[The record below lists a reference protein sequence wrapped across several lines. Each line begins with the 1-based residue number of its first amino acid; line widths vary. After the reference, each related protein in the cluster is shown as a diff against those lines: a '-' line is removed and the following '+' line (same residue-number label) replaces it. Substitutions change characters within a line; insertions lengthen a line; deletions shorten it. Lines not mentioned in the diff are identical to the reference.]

1 METLKKLFAKVL
13 DIDEKDINDSS
24 SPDSIASWDSF
35 NGLMLVSELEKNF
48 NVRFNINEVMS
59 VKNFKDV
66 KEILKKHNVTE
77 GIDG

>member
-13 DIDEKDINDSS
+13 DIDENDINDSS

-48 NVRFNINEVMS
+48 
-59 VKNFKDV
+59 KDV
-66 KEILKKHNVTE
+66 KWILKKHNVTE

>member
-13 DIDEKDINDSS
+13 DIDENDINDSS

-66 KEILKKHNVTE
+66 KWILKTHNVTE

>member
-13 DIDEKDINDSS
+13 DIDENDINDSS

-48 NVRFNINEVMS
+48 DVRKF
-59 VKNFKDV
+59 
-66 KEILKKHNVTE
+66 
-77 GIDG
+77 